1 VPLYTSPVKEDQL
14 EQLMKAMAMYSLE
27 VHKEVYDPESEVKA
41 LFAWSNDTIV
51 ITFRGSYARANWI
64 ADAMVSHVKGSHA
77 C

>member
-1 VPLYTSPVKEDQL
+1 
-14 EQLMKAMAMYSLE
+14 MKAMALYGLE
-27 VHKEVYDPESEVKA
+27 VHKEVYDPEGEVKA

-64 ADAMVSHVKGSHA
+64 ADAMVSQVVAVHT